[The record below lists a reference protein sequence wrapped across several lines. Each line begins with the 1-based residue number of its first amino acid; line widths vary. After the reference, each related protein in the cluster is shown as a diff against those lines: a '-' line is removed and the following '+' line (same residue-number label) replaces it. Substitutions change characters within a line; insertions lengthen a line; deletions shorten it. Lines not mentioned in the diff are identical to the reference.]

1 MYIVEANEQG
11 ITELEEIYSRAPL
24 IFPSASDNLAL
35 FVRALSPKRIDARFA
50 RNNLPLL
57 NLWQILVNVVKLGL
71 QVIVLFLI
79 LDMQKEI

>member
-35 FVRALSPKRIDARFA
+35 FVRETLTNAVRLSSLSYGLFRDRLSPLTYYFLSFYLTSWIR
-50 RNNLPLL
+50 
-57 NLWQILVNVVKLGL
+57 
-71 QVIVLFLI
+71 VL
-79 LDMQKEI
+79 